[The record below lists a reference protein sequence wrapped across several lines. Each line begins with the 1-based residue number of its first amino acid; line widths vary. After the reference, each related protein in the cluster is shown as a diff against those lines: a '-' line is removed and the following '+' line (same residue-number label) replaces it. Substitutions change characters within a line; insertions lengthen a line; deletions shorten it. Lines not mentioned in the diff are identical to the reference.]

1 MFQARL
7 STEREVVLDNV
18 DFTTTGQYRCE
29 VSGDAPMFQTAS
41 NEGILYVVGEYLS
54 FRNERGYL
62 YDTNLCNLCNWI
74 PSWDELKL
82 YAKAKFVLVALQ
94 HKCLLY

>member
-41 NEGILYVVGEYLS
+41 NEGILYVVGEY
-54 FRNERGYL
+54 
-62 YDTNLCNLCNWI
+62 
-74 PSWDELKL
+74 WDELKL

-94 HKCLLY
+94 HKCLLYYKCIYANSAKKISMRFVMSFSE